1 MDMRIKPIKND
12 ADYQAALTAVERI
25 FDAAP
30 NTPEG
35 DRLEVWTTLIAA
47 YEEQHFPVPA
57 PDPVE
62 AIRYFLESRG
72 LSERNLEPYIGG
84 GAQVKEVLNR
94 KRALTFEM
102 IRNLHQGLG
111 ISADLLIQPYEVLK
125 AAA

>member
-1 MDMRIKPIKND
+1 MNMRIKPIKND
-12 ADYQAALTAVERI
+12 ADYQAALAEVERL

-30 NTPEG
+30 NTPKG
-35 DRLEVWTTLIAA
+35 DRLEVWTTLISA
-47 YEEQHFPVPA
+47 YEEQHFPIST

-62 AIRYFLESRG
+62 AIRYFAESRG
-72 LSERNLEPYIGG
+72 LKERDLAPYLGSRS
-84 GAQVKEVLNR
+84 QVKEVLDR

-102 IRNLHQGLG
+102 IRKLHQGLG